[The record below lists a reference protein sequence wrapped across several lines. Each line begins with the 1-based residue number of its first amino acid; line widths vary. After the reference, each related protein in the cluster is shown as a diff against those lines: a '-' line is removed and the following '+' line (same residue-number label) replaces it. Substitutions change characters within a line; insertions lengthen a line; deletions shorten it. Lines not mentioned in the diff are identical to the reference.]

1 MISISLPPVIA
12 RILDKIRRELGQS
25 RSSFIARLIK
35 DYQAEKDWEEIY
47 KLGRQT
53 AKKFGIKSEADVLRI
68 LND

>member
-1 MISISLPPVIA
+1 
-12 RILDKIRRELGQS
+12 LGQS

-35 DYQAEKDWEEIY
+35 DYQAERDWEEIY
-47 KLGRQT
+47 RLGRQT